1 MFYYLAVKLYLNYH
15 TKIHQGF
22 CFFLAGLCYFLL
34 ISNYK
39 SDYYSLI
46 IPMDLAYA
54 GLVVSREVKLRYLIL
69 GEKDQLA
76 TLNTGNVTKLGLTD
90 ILSGQDPSNVKGKG
104 ISLDKDMDKDKDKD
118 KIKDKLGHNVVDK
131 IIPGEIGQL
140 NLSHLLDL
148 GDTPV
153 SKQKIL
159 KKLSSLNILE
169 TEDRIS
175 RKLPKIK
182 YKPHKIQLSS
192 PLQQTVK
199 NLGI

>member
-1 MFYYLAVKLYLNYH
+1 MFYYLALKLYLNYH
-15 TKIHQGF
+15 PKIQQGF

-46 IPMDLAYA
+46 IPMDLAYS
-54 GLVVSREVKLRYLIL
+54 GLVLSREGKLRYLIL
-69 GEKDQLA
+69 GEKDQLT

-90 ILSGQDPSNVKGKG
+90 ILSGQGLSNVKGKVIG
-104 ISLDKDMDKDKDKD
+104 LDRDKD
-118 KIKDKLGHNVVDK
+118 KIKEKVVYNVADK
-131 IIPGEIGQL
+131 ITPGEIGQL

-153 SKQKIL
+153 SKQNIL

-175 RKLPKIK
+175 RKFPKIK

-192 PLQQTVK
+192 QLQQTVK